1 MKIHP
6 YYDPALEH
14 EVGLIFFCR
23 ERDIIVVALALRQH
37 RHIAITSFGG
47 LLRNR
52 GHRSLFGGLLKVCW

>member
-14 EVGLIFFCR
+14 EVGLQINCRGDMIF
-23 ERDIIVVALALRQH
+23 VALALRQH
-37 RHIAITSFGG
+37 RHISITSFRG

-52 GHRSLFGGLLKVCW
+52 RHRSLFGGLLKVCW